1 MFPSAGPRVALV
13 VSPRLHSSHAICPG
27 WGEAGGSQSMALRKA
42 LKDLCLGHCAG
53 RAECSLLSWLSEDA
67 AAGFVPSGGTLYHGH
82 PLGQL
87 PSA

>member
-1 MFPSAGPRVALV
+1 
-13 VSPRLHSSHAICPG
+13 
-27 WGEAGGSQSMALRKA
+27 MALRKA
-42 LKDLCLGHCAG
+42 LKALCLGHRAS